1 MMSSRSVGRLF
12 GLWRKR
18 RRHRRVVKTYFEQR
32 GEGIGYNGNG
42 IITDRLKEQKVENNK
57 LKIDILKK
65 EFPECFDRDGNFNL
79 EKFQWIISPETKV
92 FKDSYGLN
100 WLGKSYARALAQG
113 EARKMLREDVE
124 HNSKEEN
131 RDSENLYIKGDNL
144 EVLKHLDSGYR
155 EKIKM
160 IYIDPPY
167 NTKSGEFV
175 YNDNRDF
182 SAKELN
188 KLVRSNIIDE
198 EEKERILKWEGN
210 SSSHSAWLTFMFPRL
225 YLARKLLTEDGVIF
239 ISIDDNELAQLKLM
253 CDEIFGEENFIA
265 NIAVVNNLKGR
276 SDDEYIATAHE
287 NLLIYR
293 KSTSYSTYGIPM
305 PEDYIK
311 EYDLEDCNG
320 KYRLQGLRKRGSN
333 SKREDRPKM
342 FYPIYY
348 NQETKKIYLDENEG
362 SIKIYP
368 KLSDGSDGCWRW
380 GKATA
385 VERIDEL
392 EAKYINKRNEFDIYQ
407 KDYLI
412 QNGEQRIVKAKSFW
426 LDKSFS
432 SDAGTK
438 SVRELFGTKVFSSP
452 KAVDFISYCLSQG
465 IKDEDII
472 LDFFSGSATTS
483 HAVNKLNLEDGG
495 NRKWIM
501 VQLEEELSQKSEA
514 YKFCE
519 KEKLPKNITS
529 IGIERIK
536 RANKQMLDEEE
547 TKNQEDFDRI
557 ELEKK
562 LGFKIFGIDN
572 KIKELDEMI
581 EFTDEITLPEHISLT
596 NNDRLDL
603 VHTYK
608 LQDGNFLNTEI
619 ETVKLSWEKTVVG
632 GDGSGTYIYEGYRV
646 GEILY
651 LIDSI
656 SSSKVQSK
664 IIEKIDND
672 PEFEI
677 NKIVIYGFTNTIGK
691 YRVELE
697 ENIKNYNNKK
707 GANIEVEVRY

>member
-1 MMSSRSVGRLF
+1 MS
-12 GLWRKR
+12 
-18 RRHRRVVKTYFEQR
+18 
-32 GEGIGYNGNG
+32 
-42 IITDRLKEQKVENNK
+42 DLKDNH
-57 LKIDILKK
+57 KIDILKK

-79 EKFQWIISPETKV
+79 EKFQGIISPETKV

-113 EARKMLREDVE
+113 EAKKMLREDVK

-144 EVLKHLDSGYR
+144 EVLKHLDNGYR

-182 SAKELN
+182 SEKELD
-188 KLVRSNIIDE
+188 KLVKINIIDE

-225 YLARKLLTEDGVIF
+225 YLSRKLLAEDGVIF
-239 ISIDDNELAQLKLM
+239 ISIDDNEVAQLRLI
-253 CDEIFGEENFIA
+253 CDEIFGEDNFVTQISWQRAYAPVNMNKHFSQNHDHILVYAKNLELYKLFKLPRSDKQNKDYKNLDNDPRGNWKSGNPSVGPA
-265 NIAVVNNLKGR
+265 NPKNIYEVTLPSGRKVLPPKGR
-276 SDDEYIATAHE
+276 SW
-287 NLLIYR
+287 L
-293 KSTSYSTYGIPM
+293 YS
-305 PEDYIK
+305 EDKLKEMIK
-311 EYDLEDCNG
+311 ENRIWFG
-320 KYRLQGLRKRGSN
+320 KDGN
-333 SKREDRPKM
+333 SVWAPKM
-342 FYPIYY
+342 FLKEVSQGVTPLTVWTYSEVGHS
-348 NQETKKIYLDENEG
+348 QDAKKELKKLFDNN
-362 SIKIYP
+362 SLFDYP
-368 KLSDGSDGCWRW
+368 KPVSLLKRMLILS
-380 GKATA
+380 
-385 VERIDEL
+385 
-392 EAKYINKRNEFDIYQ
+392 
-407 KDYLI
+407 
-412 QNGEQRIVKAKSFW
+412 
-426 LDKSFS
+426 S
-432 SDAGTK
+432 S
-438 SVRELFGTKVFSSP
+438 E
-452 KAVDFISYCLSQG
+452 
-465 IKDEDII
+465 EDVI
-472 LDFFSGSATTS
+472 LDFFSGSATTA

-501 VQLEEELSQKSEA
+501 VQLEEELPQKSEA

-519 KEKLPKNITS
+519 KEGLPKNITS

-536 RANKQMLDEEE
+536 RANRQMLDEEE
-547 TKNQEDFDRI
+547 TKNQENFDRI

-581 EFTDEITLPEHISLT
+581 EFTDEITLPEPISFT

-608 LQDGNFLNTEI
+608 LQDGNFLNAEI
-619 ETVKLSWEKTVVG
+619 EKIKLSWEKTVVG
-632 GDGSGTYIYEGYRV
+632 GEGSGTYIYEGFRV

-656 SSSKVQSK
+656 ASSEVQSK

-672 PEFEI
+672 PEFKI